1 MEAKINLEDRSWAV
15 QGSIDDSR
23 IGVRRGCKLN
33 IETIV
38 RGQEGG
44 WGFVCKNR
52 TEMV

>member
-1 MEAKINLEDRSWAV
+1 MEAKTNLGDRPWVV

-38 RGQEGG
+38 HGQEGG
-44 WGFVCKNR
+44 WGFVIKI
-52 TEMV
+52 EMKR